1 MEPPGHLLYYLD
13 PTLRSFE
20 ARVAVVEK
28 DGVVLDRTAFFPG
41 GGGQEADSG
50 TVEGRRV
57 VRAEQRGDRIVHVF
71 ERPGE
76 AAHFRAGQ
84 AVRGELDWERR
95 SDLMR
100 GHSGEHLL
108 VGRLLEVEPKL
119 ELVKVHLA
127 PGKKSIFLRGAL
139 TWDVVREAVHR
150 ANRRI
155 AERHDVR
162 PRFVSEEEA
171 KRLGSL
177 RIKWER
183 LEGIDAVRIV
193 SMGNFDHSACSGVH
207 VANLADLH
215 MVVATKLTSA
225 GQGVTE
231 LEFAVGPHA
240 VGAATTLA
248 MTAAEAAQ
256 TLGAPVENVVPT
268 VRNLLGGAKT
278 LEERVRSLGRRV
290 AAQLPVV
297 EHKGVRLTMGVLDG
311 VETKDM
317 LDEAAKRLAEP
328 NFVVLLV
335 DRAPNG
341 LLFVGFSEALA
352 KERQLDAREILK
364 DALAPFGGKGGGKP
378 NAAQGGFP
386 TPGDGEKVLERSWTL
401 VAARLGFS

>member
-1 MEPPGHLLYYLD
+1 MEPPGHLLYYRD
-13 PTLRSFE
+13 PRLRSFE
-20 ARVAVVEK
+20 ARVVAAEK

-50 TVEGRRV
+50 TIEGRRV

-71 ERPGE
+71 ER
-76 AAHFRAGQ
+76 ATDVALLRVGQ

-95 SDLMR
+95 TDLMR

-119 ELVKVHLA
+119 ELVKVNIA
-127 PGKKSIFLRGAL
+127 PGKKSIFLRGPL
-139 TWDVVREAVHR
+139 TWDVVREAVRR

-155 AERHDVR
+155 SQKHDVR
-162 PRFVSEEEA
+162 PRWVGEEEA

-183 LEGIDAVRIV
+183 LEGIGAVRIV
-193 SMGNFDHSACSGVH
+193 ELGDFDHSACSGVH
-207 VANLADLH
+207 VANLAELE
-215 MVVATKLTSA
+215 MVVATKMTSA
-225 GQGVTE
+225 GQGATE
-231 LEFAVGPHA
+231 LEFAVGPKA
-240 VGAATTLA
+240 VEAASELA
-248 MTAAEAAQ
+248 LTAAEAAQ
-256 TLGAPVENVVPT
+256 TLGAPAESVVPT

-297 EHKGVRLTMGVLDG
+297 EHKDVRLTMGVLDG
-311 VETKDM
+311 VEAKDM

-352 KERQLDAREILK
+352 KERKVDAREILK

-386 TPGDGEKVLERSWTL
+386 SPADGEKVLERAWTL
-401 VAARLGFS
+401 TAARLGFS